1 MRTTKIIV
9 LILVSGLLFSNF
21 SIAQNFVPN
30 GNFESNSGIPTIS
43 GQLTAATPWQNPST
57 TASPDYYFTQ
67 TGTPGALCD
76 NVGVPYNV
84 GGYTP
89 DHNNGNG
96 YAGISSDLNNRK
108 REYISIAL
116 SQQLMKDTLYR
127 VEFWVLRADSSRYAC
142 NRIGA
147 LFSVNPVF
155 QNATDPIPL
164 IPQIETSN
172 IINDTAL
179 WTLVTGIYQ
188 ASGGEN
194 TMTIGIFR
202 DDNSTALQKID
213 GGPRTSGCND
223 FDFNAYYFIDDI
235 LVRPANESIEIL
247 GDTVLCP
254 GEGTTLY
261 ASTNVPFW
269 WSDSNTPNDTISLAS
284 FISVVPTAPI
294 TYYLNGVT
302 KLDSARISFVP
313 APVLN
318 LGPDTLLCEND
329 SIELDAFGVDIVNY
343 YWSTGDT
350 TSSYFAADT
359 GTYYVEVVNA
369 GCSAADT
376 VVIAD
381 YLPND
386 QLSLGEDSSYCFFIS
401 DSLRLSGGV
410 ADSYLWLPT
419 NETTPTIVVGYPAT
433 YTCIA
438 TKANG
443 CISTASLEVE
453 EICEPTVFAPNAF
466 TPDGDGLND
475 VFYVY
480 ANNCI
485 TYNLRILNR
494 RGQTVFYSEDATVGW
509 DGMYEGTE
517 APVGVYVYRINYRG
531 LDFEGIRVKKKI
543 LGTVTLYR

>member
-1 MRTTKIIV
+1 MRTTKIILV
-9 LILVSGLLFSNF
+9 LVMAVLLFSNI

-30 GNFESNSGIPTIS
+30 GNFESNTGIPTIS
-43 GQLTAATPWQNPST
+43 GQLSAANFWQNPS
-57 TASPDYYFTQ
+57 ASATPDYYYTQ
-67 TGTPGALCD
+67 TGTPGILCD
-76 NVGVPYNV
+76 NVGVPFNV

-89 DHNNGNG
+89 DKNNGNG

-108 REYISIAL
+108 REYISITL
-116 SQQLMKDTLYR
+116 SQQLLKDTLYR
-127 VEFWVLRADSSRYAC
+127 VEFWVMRADSSRYAS
-142 NRIGA
+142 NRLGA

-155 QNATDPIPL
+155 QNGTDPIPL

-172 IINDTAL
+172 VVNDTAL
-179 WTLVTGIYQ
+179 WTLITGIYQ

-202 DDNSTALQKID
+202 DDNSTSLQKID
-213 GGPRTSGCND
+213 GGPRSSGCTD
-223 FDFNAYYFIDDI
+223 FDFNAYYFIDDV

-254 GEGTTLY
+254 GEGTTLF

-284 FISVVPTAPI
+284 FISVNPTGPI

-329 SIELDAFGVDIVNY
+329 SIELDAFGIDIINY
-343 YWSTGDT
+343 IWSTGDT

-359 GTYYVEVVNA
+359 GTYYVEVVNE
-369 GCSAADT
+369 GCSAVDT

-386 QLSLGEDSSYCFFIS
+386 LLSLGEDSSYCFFIS

-419 NETTPTIVVGYPAT
+419 NETTPTIVVKYPAT

-443 CISTASLEVE
+443 CISTASLDVE
-453 EICEPTVFAPNAF
+453 EICEPTVFAPTAF

-494 RGQTVFYSEDATVGW
+494 RGQTVFYTEDSTQGW

-517 APVGVYVYRINYRG
+517 APIGVYVYRVNYRG

-543 LGTVTLYR
+543 LGTVTLFR